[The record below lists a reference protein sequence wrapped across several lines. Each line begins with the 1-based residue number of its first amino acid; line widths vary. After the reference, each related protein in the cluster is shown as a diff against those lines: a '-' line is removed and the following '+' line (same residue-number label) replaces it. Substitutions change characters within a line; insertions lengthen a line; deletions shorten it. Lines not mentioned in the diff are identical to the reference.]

1 MNKQKVNGTI
11 EHVHKNFRYKIF
23 NSDQG
28 IFLIDL
34 HQNIWSYLFPF
45 LNWLPLKAV
54 KLTDDDYYSL
64 KTSIHHN
71 KVNKNF
77 IYSIGGISVL
87 LSTLLR
93 PLSNE
98 PGYPISFFTSILFVS
113 VIMLFL
119 IIVHYYFRKRLEIQ
133 DMNFEMTHF
142 KIRVIPL
149 WKFKAIYILGYLFF
163 WLLFIMLLILIVYE
177 NLFNLVLAMMFI
189 VLSFCISLANSAA
202 CSISKVKAILYA
214 RGSDLFDE

>member
-163 WLLFIMLLILIVYE
+163 LASFY
-177 NLFNLVLAMMFI
+177 NAFNI
-189 VLSFCISLANSAA
+189 NSL
-202 CSISKVKAILYA
+202 
-214 RGSDLFDE
+214 

>member
-1 MNKQKVNGTI
+1 M
-11 EHVHKNFRYKIF
+11 
-23 NSDQG
+23 
-28 IFLIDL
+28 
-34 HQNIWSYLFPF
+34 PF

-54 KLTDDDYYSL
+54 KLTKEEYYSL

-71 KVNKNF
+71 KVNKNY

-98 PGYPISFFTSILFVS
+98 LGHTISFFTSILFVT
-113 VIMLFL
+113 VVMLFL

-163 WLLFIMLLILIVYE
+163 WLLFIMPLILIVYE

-189 VLSFCISLANSAA
+189 IFFFSTSLANSAA
-202 CSISKVKAILYA
+202 CSIGKVKAVLYVK
-214 RGSDLFDE
+214 D

>member
-1 MNKQKVNGTI
+1 MNGTI

-71 KVNKNF
+71 KLNKNF

-98 PGYPISFFTSILFVS
+98 PGYP
-113 VIMLFL
+113 
-119 IIVHYYFRKRLEIQ
+119 
-133 DMNFEMTHF
+133 
-142 KIRVIPL
+142 
-149 WKFKAIYILGYLFF
+149 
-163 WLLFIMLLILIVYE
+163 
-177 NLFNLVLAMMFI
+177 
-189 VLSFCISLANSAA
+189 
-202 CSISKVKAILYA
+202 
-214 RGSDLFDE
+214 